1 MKIKSY
7 ISIFM
12 VCLLLGCSAYPSVR
26 KEEPPAPSK
35 EMGKAF
41 VREALQHYQFVKD
54 PEVVTLVNSVGR
66 RIVKTI
72 GANPDS
78 YHFLVV
84 HEPQPNAFAIPGGYI
99 FVFDGLL
106 LQLKGEDEI
115 AGVLAHEIAHVERNH
130 FFKDAKKIAALDI
143 ATIAAILL
151 GGGGIAATTIASAA
165 NIDVRL
171 QFSRENESE
180 ADSYGLRYLQTAGY
194 PPGGLLNFFDNL
206 LRYERFNPQ
215 SVPAYMST
223 HPDLASRRDIVA
235 NFVSREAMQ
244 ASPDLL
250 KKTIEPDRVEWG
262 RVQAV
267 LISYDQKR
275 KEESSILQALGID
288 EMPSESREEVKDYLL
303 GVAYMKEGRFNEAIS
318 KYLSAIERNRGNP
331 VYYADLA
338 FSYLKLQDL
347 SRAREA
353 ALQSLRLKTDHAPAH
368 VILGILDQD
377 SGNLSEAI
385 SHLEEALRIEP
396 EDLTANFHLA
406 MAYRKSGDAVREA
419 FYSARYL
426 RINLN
431 PEDALGELNRTKGLA
446 AENSPMSFRILEE
459 IQEIRREGL

>member
-1 MKIKSY
+1 MKSY
-7 ISIFM
+7 LLIFSAI
-12 VCLLLGCSAYPSVR
+12 LLCGCAVY
-26 KEEPPAPSK
+26 APVKKTEDANPTK

-41 VREALQHYQFVKD
+41 VSEALQHYQFIKD
-54 PEVVTLVNSVGR
+54 PEVVNMVNRAGY
-66 RIVKTI
+66 RIVRAI
-72 GANPDS
+72 GSNPES

-106 LQLKGEDEI
+106 LQLKGEDEV

-130 FFKDAKKIAALDI
+130 FFKDAKKVAALDI

-151 GGGGIAATTIASAA
+151 GGGGIATTAIASAA
-165 NIDVRL
+165 NIDLRL

-180 ADSYGLRYLQTAGY
+180 ADNYALRYLRTTGY
-194 PPGGLLNFFDNL
+194 PPRGLLNFFDNL
-206 LRYERFNPQ
+206 IRYERFNPQ
-215 SVPAYMST
+215 SAPAYMST
-223 HPDLASRRDIVA
+223 HPDLASRRDIVS
-235 NFVSREAMQ
+235 NFLLREAMQ
-244 ASPDLL
+244 TSPDLL

-267 LISYDQKR
+267 LISHDQKR

-288 EMPSESREEVKDYLL
+288 EMPEESREEVKDYLL
-303 GVAYMKEGRFNEAIS
+303 GVTYMKEGRFNEAIS
-318 KYLSAIERNRGNP
+318 KYLSAIEQNRENP

-338 FSYLKLQDL
+338 FCYLKQQDL

-353 ALQSLRLKTDHAPAH
+353 ALQSLRLKAEHAPAH
-368 VILGILDQD
+368 VILGMLDQD

-385 SHLEEALRIEP
+385 GHLEEALRIEP

-431 PEDALGELNRTKGLA
+431 PEGALGELNRAKGLA
-446 AENSPMSFRILEE
+446 TEDSPLSFRISEE
-459 IQEIRREGL
+459 IREIKREGL

>member
-54 PEVVTLVNSVGR
+54 PEVVKLVNSVGR

-78 YHFLVV
+78 YHFFVV
-84 HEPQPNAFAIPGGYI
+84 RGNQPNAFAIPGGYI
-99 FVFDGLL
+99 FIFDGLL
-106 LQLKGEDEI
+106 LQLRDEEEL

-130 FFKDAKKIAALDI
+130 FFKDAKKVAALDI

-194 PPGGLLNFFDNL
+194 PPRSLLNFFDNL
-206 LRYERFNPQ
+206 IRYERFNPQ
-215 SVPAYMST
+215 SAPAYMST

-235 NFVSREAMQ
+235 NFVLREA
-244 ASPDLL
+244 
-250 KKTIEPDRVEWG
+250 
-262 RVQAV
+262 
-267 LISYDQKR
+267 
-275 KEESSILQALGID
+275 
-288 EMPSESREEVKDYLL
+288 REEVTDYLL
-303 GVAYMKEGRFNEAIS
+303 GLTYMKEGRFNEAIS
-318 KYLSAIERNRGNP
+318 KYLSAIEQNRENP

-338 FSYLKLQDL
+338 FCYLKQQDL
-347 SRAREA
+347 SRARES
-353 ALQSLRLKTDHAPAH
+353 ALQSLQLKADHAPAH
-368 VILGILDQD
+368 VILGMLDQD

-385 SHLEEALRIEP
+385 GHLEEALRIEP

-431 PEDALGELNRTKGLA
+431 PEGALGELNRARGLA
-446 AENSPMSFRILEE
+446 AEDSPLYFRISEE
-459 IQEIRREGL
+459 IQEIKREGL